1 MIPFLPLKD
10 LNNAFEPELSQR
22 ISATIASGWYL
33 LGQEN
38 KLFEEEFSAYCGSK
52 HCIGVANGLDALT
65 LILKA
70 YMELGRLRAEDA
82 VIVPANTYIAS
93 ILSINAN
100 NLIPIPVEPD
110 PQNFQIDPAKIL
122 SSITP
127 ATKAIMVVHLY
138 GQAAPMS
145 RIRKIAKEHGLLIIE
160 DCAQA
165 HGALHAGK
173 RVGSLGD
180 AAAFSFYPGKNL
192 GCLGDGGAVTTDDP
206 DLAEIVR
213 TLANYGSKQKYVNI
227 VKGVNSRLDEIQASI
242 LRVKLKRLDQD
253 NQSRRQVAA
262 RYIRSIHNPLITL
275 PRTYD
280 EKSHVWHI
288 FPILCSQRDHLQ
300 EYLANKGIQTL
311 IHYPIPPHRQKAY
324 LEWNHLS
331 FPISEAIHQQE
342 LSLPIS
348 PIISNQDV
356 DTVIE
361 AINQFK

>member
-1 MIPFLPLKD
+1 MIPFLSLKD
-10 LNNAFEPELSQR
+10 LNNSFEPELSQR

-38 KLFEEEFSAYCGSK
+38 KSFEEEFSAYCGTA

-70 YMELGRLRAEDA
+70 YIELGRLHPGDS

-93 ILSINAN
+93 ILSISAN
-100 NLIPIPVEPD
+100 GLVPVPVEPD
-110 PQNFQIDPAKIL
+110 PENFLIDPDAIQ
-122 SSITP
+122 SAITP

-138 GQAAPMS
+138 GQAVPMA
-145 RIRKIAKEHGLLIIE
+145 RICEIARAHNLLIIE

-165 HGALHAGK
+165 HGAIYKGQ

-180 AAAFSFYPGKNL
+180 AAGFSFYPGKNL
-192 GCLGDGGAVTTDDP
+192 GCLGDGGAVTTNDP
-206 DLAEIVR
+206 ELSDMVR
-213 TLANYGSKQKYVNI
+213 TLANYGSKQKYVNL
-227 VKGVNSRLDEIQASI
+227 VKGVNSRLDEIQACI

-253 NQSRRQVAA
+253 NQYRRQIAQ
-262 RYIRSIHNPLITL
+262 RYREGIHNPLVIL
-275 PRTYD
+275 PRCTD
-280 EKSHVWHI
+280 ESGHVWHI
-288 FPILCSQRDHLQ
+288 FPILCPHRDRLQ
-300 EYLANKGIQTL
+300 EYLTQQGVQTL
-311 IHYPIPPHRQKAY
+311 IHYPIAPHQQKAY
-324 LEWNHLS
+324 LEWNSLS
-331 FPISEAIHQQE
+331 LPISEAIHQQE

-348 PIISNQDV
+348 PVLSIRDV